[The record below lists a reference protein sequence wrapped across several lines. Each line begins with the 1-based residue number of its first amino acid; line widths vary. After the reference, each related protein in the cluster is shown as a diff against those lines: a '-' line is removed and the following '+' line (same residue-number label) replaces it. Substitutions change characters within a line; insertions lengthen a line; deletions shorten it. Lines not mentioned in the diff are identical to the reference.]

1 MDLLAELATVCKLE
15 ILDSS
20 DCIELRETL
29 AVVELLPLLLPKSG
43 KSGKSP
49 GPSVP

>member
-1 MDLLAELATVCKLE
+1 MTKGALELLTELATVCKLE

-20 DCIELRETL
+20 DGVELRETL

-43 KSGKSP
+43 
-49 GPSVP
+49 